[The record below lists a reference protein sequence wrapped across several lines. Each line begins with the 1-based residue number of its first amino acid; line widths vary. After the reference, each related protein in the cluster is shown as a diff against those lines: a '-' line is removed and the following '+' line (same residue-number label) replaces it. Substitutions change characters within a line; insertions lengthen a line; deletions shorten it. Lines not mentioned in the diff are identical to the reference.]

1 MWHTKNAID
10 ILICVCVKNVYYS
23 ECKLFLKLKWHMIS
37 NLTSMKL
44 LFKIHH
50 TTRTHT
56 HTHIHTDIHI
66 HVRMIKK
73 RIQVKKRQIIDQ
85 KWQYIKVWVL
95 TVFWDNVVLGILV
108 WMINICH
115 VRVANVALIL
125 KRNTYLLSKKFI
137 M

>member
-10 ILICVCVKNVYYS
+10 ILICVCVKSVYYS

-56 HTHIHTDIHI
+56 HTHTHRHTHTCQNDE
-66 HVRMIKK
+66 KTNSSEK
-73 RIQVKKRQIIDQ
+73 E
-85 KWQYIKVWVL
+85 
-95 TVFWDNVVLGILV
+95 
-108 WMINICH
+108 
-115 VRVANVALIL
+115 AN
-125 KRNTYLLSKKFI
+125 N
-137 M
+137 